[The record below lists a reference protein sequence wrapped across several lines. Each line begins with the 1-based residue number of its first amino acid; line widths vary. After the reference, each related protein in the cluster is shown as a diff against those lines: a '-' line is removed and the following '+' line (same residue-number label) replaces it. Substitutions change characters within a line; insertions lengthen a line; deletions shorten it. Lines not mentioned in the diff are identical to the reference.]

1 MDSLDEIVIKL
12 RKIKKGVISL
22 KVFAIGKSDT
32 GLVRE
37 LNEDSF
43 LISGFENNTPYGFCI
58 LADGM
63 GGHNAGEVAS
73 AMATEIISNE
83 LLHSDMQGDE
93 NKIVQQIMAS
103 LDYANNEIYR
113 KSVTNSQNAGMGT
126 TAVVFYLD
134 GKTAYIANIG
144 DSRAYLIENE
154 NITQLTSD
162 HSIVQ
167 KLLESGAIS
176 PEEARNH
183 PEKNII
189 TKALGTE
196 PFEEYD
202 IYEFSVREGDRVLL
216 CSDGLTDMLL
226 DEDIKNIVLNAA
238 SGEEALNALVD
249 LAKENGG
256 KDNITVVLICFL
268 KED

>member
-1 MDSLDEIVIKL
+1 MKVSAV
-12 RKIKKGVISL
+12 GVT
-22 KVFAIGKSDT
+22 DT
-32 GLVRE
+32 GLVRA

-43 LISGFENNTPYGFCI
+43 LISGFENGLPYGFCI

-73 AMATEIISNE
+73 AMATEIIANE
-83 LLHSDMQGDE
+83 LSNSEIGNSE
-93 NKIVQQIMAS
+93 EEIVSTITAS
-103 LDYANNEIYR
+103 LDYANNEIYN
-113 KSVTNSQNAGMGT
+113 KSVSNSANAGMGT
-126 TAVVFYLD
+126 TAVVIYLN

-144 DSRAYLIENE
+144 DSRAYLIEE
-154 NITQLTSD
+154 DGITQLTTD

-167 KLLESGAIS
+167 KLLESGSIT

-196 PFEEYD
+196 PVEDYD
-202 IYEFSVREGDRVLL
+202 IYEFSVQEGDKILL
-216 CSDGLTDMLL
+216 CSDGLSDMIDDSQINDILHQFINP
-226 DEDIKNIVLNAA
+226 DEAA
-238 SGEEALNALVD
+238 NALVAA
-249 LAKENGG
+249 AKENGG
-256 KDNITVVLICFL
+256 RDNITVVLISFI

>member
-1 MDSLDEIVIKL
+1 MI
-12 RKIKKGVISL
+12 KIKA
-22 KVFAIGKSDT
+22 FAIGKSDT
-32 GLVRE
+32 GLIRE

-43 LISGFENNTPYGFCI
+43 LISGFEKGALHGFCI

-73 AMATEIISNE
+73 AMATEIVSNE

-93 NKIVQQIMAS
+93 DKIVSQIMAS

-113 KSVTNSQNAGMGT
+113 KAVTNSQNAGMGT
-126 TAVVFYLD
+126 TVVVFYLD
-134 GKTAYIANIG
+134 GDTAYIANIG
-144 DSRAYLIENE
+144 DSRAYLIEKSS
-154 NITQLTSD
+154 ITQLTSD

-167 KLLESGAIS
+167 KLVDSGAIT

-196 PFEEYD
+196 PMEEYD
-202 IYEFSVREGDRVLL
+202 IYEFPVREGDRILL
-216 CSDGLTDMLL
+216 CSDGLTDMIY
-226 DEDIKNIVLNAA
+226 DEDIKNIVL
-238 SGEEALNALVD
+238 SPLSPEEILSALVEK
-249 LAKENGG
+249 AKENGG
-256 KDNITVVLICFL
+256 RDNITVVLIGFD

>member
-1 MDSLDEIVIKL
+1 M
-12 RKIKKGVISL
+12 RA
-22 KVFAIGKSDT
+22 FAMGKSDT
-32 GLVRE
+32 GLIRE

-43 LISGFENNTPYGFCI
+43 LISGFEEGSPHGFCI

-73 AMATEIISNE
+73 AMATEIVSNE

-93 NKIVQQIMAS
+93 EKIVAQIMAS
-103 LDYANNEIYR
+103 LDYANNEIYH

-144 DSRAYLIENE
+144 DSRAYLIEKSG
-154 NITQLTSD
+154 ITQLTSD

-167 KLLESGAIS
+167 KLVDSGAIT

-183 PEKNII
+183 PERNII

-196 PFEEYD
+196 PTEEYD
-202 IYEFSVREGDRVLL
+202 IYEFEVREGDRILL
-216 CSDGLTDMLL
+216 CSDGLTDMLY
-226 DEDIKNIVLNAA
+226 DEDIKNIVL
-238 SGEEALNALVD
+238 SQPDPEEALTALVEK
-249 LAKENGG
+249 AKENGG
-256 KDNITVVLICFL
+256 KDNITVVLIGIR
-268 KED
+268 ED